1 MHWAWSVSLSPAPK
15 LVLMALA
22 DEADDQGYCFPGV
35 PHLAAKC
42 SIGERTVQRI
52 LRRLARDHYVSIE
65 QRFRKDR
72 ARTSNGYRLAVSHP
86 PSNWHRPLD
95 SSGTGPVTPVTGGR
109 CHGSP
114 RGGDTGDGVTTTY
127 PCIEPELQPPRAT
140 EQGASAAADA
150 DRGGELEFPRAVTAT
165 QKQALAKLLAGLSQ
179 ERAQQILDELAAR
192 MNMAHVR
199 SPVRYT
205 AALVARLRRGEFRP
219 ELGLTVASKRQ
230 IERQHG
236 ATAQGDTA
244 TNDPTVN
251 AAIAR
256 LPEAIPASLARIVD
270 LNRSQVEAPSG
281 QMRADQQRQAGQD
294 ETSAQGLRRHP
305 V

>member
-1 MHWAWSVSLSPAPK
+1 MHWAWSMPLSPAPK

-72 ARTSNGYRLAVSHP
+72 ARTSNGYRLAVSRP

-95 SSGTGPVTPVTGGR
+95 SSVTGPATPVAGGR
-109 CHGSP
+109 CQRSH

-127 PCIEPELQPPRAT
+127 PCIEPELQPPRGT
-140 EQGASAAADA
+140 EEGTSAAADA
-150 DRGGELEFPRAVTAT
+150 ARGGGELDFPRTVSAT
-165 QKQALAKLLAGLSQ
+165 QRHALAEQLAGLSQ

-192 MNMAHVR
+192 MNQGHVR

-219 ELGLTVASKRQ
+219 ESGLAIARQRQ
-230 IERQHG
+230 IERQHA

-244 TNDPTVN
+244 TNDSSVD
-251 AAIAR
+251 AAINR
-256 LPEAIPASLARIVD
+256 LPEAIRASLERIRR
-270 LNRSQVEAPSG
+270 RSQSKPN
-281 QMRADQQRQAGQD
+281 
-294 ETSAQGLRRHP
+294 
-305 V
+305 